1 MFSLN
6 SLFDDDSYQPFLRI
20 FSEGESDT
28 HIENNYNDEIM
39 TKRSQEKNKESHINL
54 GPTKYTSAK
63 NNFSFF
69 QIKKYGVNEETY
81 HHKVS
86 KRKTKKKIFIIIK
99 TDKGEKKKEIITENG
114 KKKVEHLR
122 NRQSLRKLI
131 IRDMIVRNLIQKIIP
146 DWINYE
152 EKDKNNYLRKINP
165 SLLKESN
172 YLDKNKNK
180 TIKEIFELKNV
191 NEDIVENSDKEKL
204 IKLKFTLTEIF
215 LAFNQKKIREELLF
229 IKIPELIGMDEE
241 ERKIYVDNFYNRLKE
256 KEEYCDEKG
265 GSAAYQKKLKDV
277 LNKLETDLEKFYPYL
292 KFIHKSN

>member
-1 MFSLN
+1 
-6 SLFDDDSYQPFLRI
+6 
-20 FSEGESDT
+20 
-28 HIENNYNDEIM
+28 
-39 TKRSQEKNKESHINL
+39 
-54 GPTKYTSAK
+54 
-63 NNFSFF
+63 
-69 QIKKYGVNEETY
+69 
-81 HHKVS
+81 
-86 KRKTKKKIFIIIK
+86 
-99 TDKGEKKKEIITENG
+99 
-114 KKKVEHLR
+114 
-122 NRQSLRKLI
+122 
-131 IRDMIVRNLIQKIIP
+131 MIVRNLIQKIIP

-241 ERKIYVDNFYNRLKE
+241 RKIYVDNFYNRLKE